1 MLNLDL
7 DQVDFIGSGLNRP
20 ECVLAT
26 AAGNLY
32 TADWDGGI
40 ARIDS
45 KGRTEKYL
53 ADEPGFDLKP
63 NGIALR
69 PDGSFFIAHLGDEG
83 GVFRL
88 QRNGQ
93 LEQVVSEIEGEPLPP
108 TNFVL
113 LDPQERLWITVSTR
127 LTPRAR
133 DYRPD
138 AASGFIA
145 LLDKRG
151 VRVVA
156 DGLGYTNEVAISPD
170 GLWLYVNETFGR
182 RLSRFRVAE
191 DGQLGGRETVTEFGP
206 GTFPDGLCFDAQG
219 GIWVVSIVSNRLL
232 YLEPG
237 SSRAV
242 IVLEDVE
249 PEHLA
254 SVEDAFQQGM
264 MGRPHLDQIRSAKL
278 RNISSLA
285 FGGAD
290 LRTIYL
296 GNLLDQR
303 LVCLRSPVAGRPP
316 VHWTFDSK
324 LAFK

>member
-1 MLNLDL
+1 MIKLGL
-7 DQVDFIGSGLNRP
+7 DQLEFIGSGLNRP

-32 TADWDGGI
+32 TADWDGGV

-45 KGRTEKYL
+45 NGRTEKYL
-53 ADEPGFDLKP
+53 AREPGFDLKP
-63 NGIALR
+63 NGIALC
-69 PDGSFFIAHLGDEG
+69 PDGSFYIAHLGDEG
-83 GVFRL
+83 GIFRL

-93 LEQVVSEIEGEPLPP
+93 LEQIVSEIEGEALPP
-108 TNFVL
+108 ANFVL
-113 LDPQERLWITVSTR
+113 LDSQERLWITVSTR

-145 LLDKRG
+145 LLDKSG

-156 DGLGYTNEVAISPD
+156 DDLGYTNEVAISPD
-170 GLWLYVNETFGR
+170 EQWLYVNETFGR
-182 RLSRFRVAE
+182 RLSRFPMKE
-191 DGQLGGRETVTEFGP
+191 NGQLGHRETVTEFGP
-206 GTFPDGLCFDAQG
+206 GTYPDGLCFDAQG

-237 SSRAV
+237 SSSAK
-242 IVLEDVE
+242 IILEDVE

-254 SVEDAFQQGM
+254 WVEEAFQRGD
-264 MGRPHLDQIRSAKL
+264 MGRPHLDQVRSTKL

-285 FGGAD
+285 FGGSD
-290 LRTIYL
+290 LHTVYL

-303 LVCLRSPVAGRPP
+303 LIHFRSPVAGRPP
-316 VHWTFDSK
+316 VHWTFDS
-324 LAFK
+324 

>member
-1 MLNLDL
+1 MLKLEL
-7 DQVDFIGSGLNRP
+7 DQLDFVGGGLNRP

-32 TADWDGGI
+32 TADWDGGV

-45 KGRTEKYL
+45 NGRTEKYL
-53 ADEPGFDLKP
+53 AREPGFDLKP
-63 NGIALR
+63 NGIALCS
-69 PDGSFFIAHLGDEG
+69 DGSFYIAHLGDEG
-83 GVFRL
+83 GIFRL

-93 LEQVVSEIEGEPLPP
+93 LEQVVSEIDGEALPP
-108 TNFVL
+108 ANFVL
-113 LDPQERLWITVSTR
+113 LDAQGRLWITVSTR

-170 GLWLYVNETFGR
+170 GRWLYVNETFGR
-182 RLSRFRVAE
+182 RLSRFRLTE
-191 DGQLGGRETVTEFGP
+191 EGLNGPRETVTEFGP
-206 GTFPDGLCFDAQG
+206 GTYPDGLCFDELG

-237 SSRAV
+237 SSRAA
-242 IVLEDVE
+242 IILEDVD

-254 SVEDAFQQGM
+254 WVEEAFQQGN
-264 MGRPHLDQIRSAKL
+264 MGRPHLDRVRSTKL
-278 RNISSLA
+278 HNISSIA
-285 FGGAD
+285 FGGSD
-290 LRTIYL
+290 LRTVYL

-303 LVCLRSPVAGRPP
+303 LVRFRSPVAGRPP
-316 VHWTFDSK
+316 VHWTFDS
-324 LAFK
+324 